1 MKLFI
6 FKIIYYVAF
15 KQGKKFKVMKRRIFI
30 ILSEIVKI
38 YFLNLAT
45 FASVKIMQSYKFTNY
60 FKKVFLRQ
68 ILA

>member
-6 FKIIYYVAF
+6 FKIIYYIAF

-45 FASVKIMQSYKFTNY
+45 FASVKNMQSYKFTNY

-68 ILA
+68 ILP